1 MISMPISDVVRRI
14 AVGSAASLLLT
25 FLAFRAGFNLSSAT
39 SAHLF
44 LVAAIA
50 LRWGFLEAS
59 IVSLLSVACLDFFFT
74 HPLFV
79 FTVSD
84 MHDWVALGTFEAAA
98 LFIST
103 LSNQVRRHAR
113 ESEMRQVQLQ
123 RLYELSEHIL
133 LLDWSQ
139 EVEQQLVDLIRV
151 SLRVRGVALW
161 NASSLHMGK
170 AGECDIADDEVH
182 AAYYMNANKDESNL
196 EMSLRV
202 LRMGARPFGALCLCG
217 HSLDAATVNA
227 TASLVAITIERARS
241 FSAESNAEAAKKSE
255 QLRSAILDGLAH
267 DFKSPLT
274 AILASSSGLLAMN
287 TLAGTEKRLVSLIN
301 RQAGHISDLAIH
313 LLRTAKLDTD
323 DLKISREEVDLA
335 QLIQDSIETSSYEL
349 DGRAIEI
356 RFSAQLNSVQADRK
370 LLQMAL
376 VQLLDNAVKYGSPG
390 SSIAIEVREERTELL
405 ITVRNQGSFIPID
418 EREKIFQRFYR
429 YSGSAR
435 TTSGTGIGLSVVRR
449 ITEAH
454 HGRAWVNSDPVDG
467 TAFVITLPRIT
478 SEA

>member
-1 MISMPISDVVRRI
+1 
-14 AVGSAASLLLT
+14 
-25 FLAFRAGFNLSSAT
+25 
-39 SAHLF
+39 
-44 LVAAIA
+44 
-50 LRWGFLEAS
+50 
-59 IVSLLSVACLDFFFT
+59 
-74 HPLFV
+74 
-79 FTVSD
+79 
-84 MHDWVALGTFEAAA
+84 
-98 LFIST
+98 
-103 LSNQVRRHAR
+103 
-113 ESEMRQVQLQ
+113 
-123 RLYELSEHIL
+123 
-133 LLDWSQ
+133 
-139 EVEQQLVDLIRV
+139 
-151 SLRVRGVALW
+151 
-161 NASSLHMGK
+161 
-170 AGECDIADDEVH
+170 
-182 AAYYMNANKDESNL
+182 
-196 EMSLRV
+196 
-202 LRMGARPFGALCLCG
+202 
-217 HSLDAATVNA
+217 
-227 TASLVAITIERARS
+227 
-241 FSAESNAEAAKKSE
+241 
-255 QLRSAILDGLAH
+255 
-267 DFKSPLT
+267 
-274 AILASSSGLLAMN
+274 MN

-370 LLQMAL
+370 LHQMAL

>member
-1 MISMPISDVVRRI
+1 
-14 AVGSAASLLLT
+14 
-25 FLAFRAGFNLSSAT
+25 
-39 SAHLF
+39 
-44 LVAAIA
+44 
-50 LRWGFLEAS
+50 
-59 IVSLLSVACLDFFFT
+59 
-74 HPLFV
+74 
-79 FTVSD
+79 
-84 MHDWVALGTFEAAA
+84 
-98 LFIST
+98 
-103 LSNQVRRHAR
+103 
-113 ESEMRQVQLQ
+113 
-123 RLYELSEHIL
+123 
-133 LLDWSQ
+133 
-139 EVEQQLVDLIRV
+139 
-151 SLRVRGVALW
+151 
-161 NASSLHMGK
+161 MGK

-301 RQAGHISDLAIH
+301 RQAGHISDLANH

-335 QLIQDSIETSSYEL
+335 QLIQDSIEASSYEL
-349 DGRAIEI
+349 DGCAIEI
-356 RFSAQLNSVQADRK
+356 RFSVQLNSVQADHSVQADRK

-429 YSGSAR
+429 YSGSDR